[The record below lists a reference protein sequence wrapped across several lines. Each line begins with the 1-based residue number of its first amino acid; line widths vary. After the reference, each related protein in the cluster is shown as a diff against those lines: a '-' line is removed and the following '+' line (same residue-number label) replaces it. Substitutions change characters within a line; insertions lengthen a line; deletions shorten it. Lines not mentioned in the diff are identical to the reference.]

1 MIQKIEILDYRG
13 EVVALIKHIEK
24 SSYIY
29 EQNGDVIYGVSL
41 QQTPK
46 GVWVFFTLLY
56 VDAFK
61 TFLSNKNI
69 NIIK

>member
-13 EVVALIKHIEK
+13 EVVALISHIENQ
-24 SSYIY
+24 SYLY
-29 EQNGDVIYGVSL
+29 EQNGDSIYGVSL

-46 GVWVFFTLLY
+46 GVWVFFTLIY

>member
-13 EVVALIKHIEK
+13 EVVALIKHIEN
-24 SSYIY
+24 SSYLY
-29 EQNGDVIYGVSL
+29 EQNGDAIYGVSL
-41 QQTPK
+41 KQTPK
-46 GVWVFFTLLY
+46 GVWVLFTLIY

>member
-1 MIQKIEILDYRG
+1 MIKKIEILNYQK
-13 EVVALIKHIEK
+13 EVVGLIKHIEK
-24 SSYIY
+24 SSYLY
-29 EQNGDVIYGVSL
+29 EQNGDAIYGVNL